1 MINVLQAAP
10 FRGRSMILEPD
21 PHDEKRFALRRGG
34 ESGSRFMLDLDS
46 RLQRNREAIP
56 PQPIKV

>member
-1 MINVLQAAP
+1 MGA
-10 FRGRSMILEPD
+10 SLEPD
-21 PHDEKRFALRRGG
+21 PLEVKRFALLRSG
-34 ESGSRFMLDLDS
+34 ESGSTFMLDLDS